1 MLGELM
7 ARHPERDK
15 LRKQAISITLDMNDI
30 GFIDQ
35 GIQYRMFQSR
45 SHAVS
50 WALQLL
56 RQHVAHIMRVQ
67 QEEARRLEE
76 AARSGGQGGSIF
88 PPPGPRQPGDT
99 FGHGPR

>member
-1 MLGELM
+1 M

-15 LRKQAISITLDMNDI
+15 LRNQAISITLDGNDI

-35 GIQYRMFQSR
+35 GIRHRMFQSR
-45 SHAVS
+45 SHAVA

-56 RQHVAHIMRVQ
+56 RQHVAHIMRLQ

-76 AARSGGQGGSIF
+76 LARKGTQGGSIF
-88 PPPGPRQPGDT
+88 PPQGPKPPTHNPDYP
-99 FGHGPR
+99 PR

>member
-30 GFIDQ
+30 NFIDQ
-35 GIQYRMFQSR
+35 GIQHRMFQSR
-45 SHAVS
+45 SHAIAWS
-50 WALQLL
+50 LQLL
-56 RQHVAHIMRVQ
+56 RQHVAHIMRLQ
-67 QEEARRLEE
+67 QEESRRLEE
-76 AARSGGQGGSIF
+76 AARKGVQGGSIF
-88 PPPGPRQPGDT
+88 PPPGPRQPGDN

>member
-1 MLGELM
+1 MLGYMM

-35 GIQYRMFQSR
+35 GISHRMFQSR
-45 SHAVS
+45 SHAIA

-76 AARSGGQGGSIF
+76 AARKGVQGGLGF
-88 PPPGPRQPGDT
+88 PPPGPMPPGDS
-99 FGHGPR
+99 FGSGPR

>member
-1 MLGELM
+1 MVGSLM
-7 ARHPERDK
+7 TRHPERDK

-45 SHAVS
+45 SHAIS

-76 AARSGGQGGSIF
+76 AARKGGQGGSIF
-88 PPPGPRQPGDT
+88 PPPGPRPPGDN